1 MRAQCIDGH
10 YDASQTSEVRSYA
23 FFTSIL
29 LSSGLLLSQQVSMPT
44 SSSPLDREQV
54 AVYQA
59 VLLEERR
66 FGPYDLVSI
75 TGMLQPD
82 EGDYATCMKGFSPSL
97 VPKQSHRLPPGIAV
111 KNQMHLTNP
120 NESAA
125 DSGQSSCKL
134 ILSEVIFDQN
144 HHRAAVNRTVICK
157 NGGSSR
163 TVVYSLHHGEWKH
176 SADCASGIS

>member
-1 MRAQCIDGH
+1 
-10 YDASQTSEVRSYA
+10 
-23 FFTSIL
+23 
-29 LSSGLLLSQQVSMPT
+29 MPI
-44 SSSPLDREQV
+44 SSSPLDGEQV

-59 VLLEERR
+59 ALLEERR

-82 EGDYATCMKGFSPSL
+82 EGDYATCMEGFSRSS
-97 VPKQSHRLPPGIAV
+97 VPKQSHRLPQGLAAT
-111 KNQMHLTNP
+111 NHMRLANP

-125 DSGQSSCKL
+125 DSGPTNCRL
-134 ILSEVIFDQN
+134 ILSEVIFDRS

-157 NGGSSR
+157 NGGSSH
-163 TVVYSLHHGEWKH
+163 TVVYSLRHGVWKH